1 MSNNEAYKIAEH
13 LNCQSILENQTSLLY
28 GALSEKVDAPLVKT
42 LLKEIELDSQKHSMM
57 LKGVSSSFRSPKGK
71 MKECQKNIVTL
82 KTITN
87 FIKDLSK
94 MERVSSE
101 DLGKLSEILITLES
115 QMGEEYYMLLQMQT
129 LERMTDFINKQ
140 YSVDLTKI
148 KKIFLKIITDE
159 ERHIEILETIK
170 QLTAE
175 KKQVSNA
182 PFVKFQTP
190 DSWFQPTPIS
200 YYATSP

>member
-1 MSNNEAYKIAEH
+1 MRNNEAYKIAEF

-28 GALSEKVDAPLVKT
+28 GALCDKVDTPLVKT

-57 LKGVSSSFRSPKGK
+57 LNGVSNSFGQPKGK
-71 MKECQKNIVTL
+71 IKECQRNIPML

-87 FIKDLSK
+87 FIKDLEK
-94 MERVSSE
+94 IKRVSSE
-101 DLGKLSEILITLES
+101 DLWKLSEILVTLES
-115 QMGEEYYMLLQMQT
+115 QMGEEYYMLIQMQT
-129 LERMTDFINKQ
+129 LERMTAFINKK

-159 ERHIEILETIK
+159 ERHIEILETIN

-175 KKQVSNA
+175 NKQVSNA
-182 PFVKFQTP
+182 PFVKFQNP
-190 DSWFQPTPIS
+190 NAWFQAAPIS
-200 YYATSP
+200 YYDPSP